1 MSTSNGPVAAPFT
14 IIDQTH
20 EEIPAIN
27 GAMEGEW
34 RIDFQTPSGIHSF
47 IRVPDAEYNADYIHA
62 QIAAKTAEIEK
73 TQAGPHA

>member
-1 MSTSNGPVAAPFT
+1 MPANVAPFT
-14 IIDQTH
+14 ILDQSH

-47 IRVPDAEYNADYIHA
+47 IRIPDSQYNADYIHA
-62 QIAAKTAEIEK
+62 QIAAKAAEIER
-73 TQAGPHA
+73 TQAGPNVQSH